1 MVSFHKS
8 TLPSENCC
16 KLLSRVLNQLISKQN
31 AVSFHNEVL
40 ILNHSMLLK
49 GMLVSKEYRISLDE
63 QLDYMHSTDLVN
75 ADVEQVSVY

>member
-1 MVSFHKS
+1 MQSG
-8 TLPSENCC
+8 NCC
-16 KLLSRVLNQLISKQN
+16 KLLTQALNQLISKQN

-49 GMLVSKEYRISLDE
+49 NMSVSKEYRMSLGG

-75 ADVEQVSVY
+75 ADVEQVSV